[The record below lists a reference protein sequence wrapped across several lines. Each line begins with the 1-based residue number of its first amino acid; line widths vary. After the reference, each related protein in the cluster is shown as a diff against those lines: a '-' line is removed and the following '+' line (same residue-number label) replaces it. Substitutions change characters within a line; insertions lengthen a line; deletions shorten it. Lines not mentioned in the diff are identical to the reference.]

1 MKRAVALLLPIL
13 FLLPAHADEGMW
25 LFEAFPKDKVKAK
38 YGFEVTQ
45 PWLDHVRLSSV
56 RFNNGGSGE
65 FVSPN
70 GLVMTNQHVA
80 QVCLEGLSGNGK
92 DYLNSGFYAKSQ
104 AEEGKCPD
112 LELNVL
118 QNIEDVTQRV
128 QGAAKPGMSP
138 AEAGQAQR
146 SEMSA
151 IEKDCATRSG
161 LRCDVITLYSG
172 GMYHLYEYKK
182 YTDVRLVFTPE
193 FAIAFFGGDPDNFEY
208 PRYDLDITFF
218 RVYENGQPAHL
229 KDWLKWSANG
239 VKAEDLVF
247 VSGNPGSTGRL
258 LTMAQLGLLRDV
270 VWPWRLMSYAARLKA
285 DHTFASQSAENAR
298 RAQEDIFAIENNVK
312 RSKEYLAGLKDP
324 KLMGKKQGEEDKLK
338 QFAGQKS
345 LGDPW
350 TAIQQ
355 ATDVERKIYVPYI
368 YLDQRNGFRGHLA
381 EFARIL
387 VRGAQQR
394 KLPNG
399 ERLREYRE
407 SALASL
413 QQNLFSPA
421 PIYKDFETV
430 QLAESL
436 AEMSEQLGADNAVVK
451 QVLGGKNPEEAAKAL
466 IDGTSL
472 NDIAVRKQLWDGGEA
487 AVQASKDP
495 LIELMR
501 NVEPAARDI
510 RKQYDDQV
518 DSVERNQG
526 ALLAKIRLAQGGL
539 SQPPDATFT
548 LRLSYGAIRGYTE
561 DGRGTVP
568 AGTKLAPWTT
578 LGAAFQHASENGNKP
593 PYDLPPSWMKFAPG
607 KPDAAQLKQD
617 TPYNNVSTADIIGGN
632 SGSPLVDTK
641 GELVGIIFDENMQA
655 LPNNYVYDDTL
666 GRSVSVDSRGIME
679 VLRSVYK
686 ATELVNELGGR
697 GRAAGAQK

>member
-1 MKRAVALLLPIL
+1 MKRVVALLLPLL

-80 QVCLEGLSGNGK
+80 QVCLAGLSGNGK
-92 DYLNSGFYAKSQ
+92 DYLNTGFYAKTQ

-118 QNIEDVTQRV
+118 EKIEDVTDRV

-146 SEMSA
+146 AEMSA
-151 IEKDCATRSG
+151 IEKDCATRTG
-161 LRCDVITLYSG
+161 LRCDVVTLYSG
-172 GMYHLYEYKK
+172 GMYHLYQYKK

-218 RVYENGQPAHL
+218 RVYENGHPVQL
-229 KDWLKWSANG
+229 KDWLKWSPTG

-258 LTMAQLGLLRDV
+258 LTMPQLELLRDV
-270 VWPWRLMSYAARLKA
+270 VWPWRLMSYDARLKA
-285 DHTFASQSAENAR
+285 DRAYASQSAENAR
-298 RAQEDIFAIENNVK
+298 RAQEDIFSIENNVK

-324 KLMGKKQGEEDKLK
+324 KLMGKKQAEEDKLK
-338 QFAGQKS
+338 QFAGQKN

-350 TAIQQ
+350 AAIQQ
-355 ATDVERKIYVPYI
+355 AMQVERKIYVPYI
-368 YLDQRNGFRGHLA
+368 YLDQRNGFRGHLS

-407 SALASL
+407 SALPSL

-430 QLAESL
+430 QLGESL
-436 AEMSEQLGADNAVVK
+436 AEMRDQLGADNDVVK
-451 QVLGGKNPEEAAKAL
+451 QVLGGKSPEEAAKAL
-466 IDGTSL
+466 IAGTSL
-472 NDIAVRKQLWDGGEA
+472 NDVAVRKQLWNGGEA

-501 NVEPAARDI
+501 NVEPAALDV

-518 DSVERNQG
+518 DAVERNQG
-526 ALLAKIRLAQGGL
+526 AVLAKIRLAQGGL

-561 DGRGTVP
+561 DGRGTMP
-568 AGTKLAPWTT
+568 AGTKLGPWTT
-578 LGAAFQHASENGNKP
+578 IGETFQHASEHGNKP
-593 PYDLPPSWMKFAPG
+593 PYDLPASWMKFAPG
-607 KPDAAQLKQD
+607 KPDAKQLKHD

-655 LPNNYVYDDTL
+655 LPNNYVYDDVL

-679 VLRSVYK
+679 ALRTVYK
-686 ATELVNELGGR
+686 ATGLVNELEGK
-697 GRAAGAQK
+697 RAAAAK